1 MRDFFTL
8 LKGWTNEVCITEEG
22 QKRTSRAFIQ
32 PVSITSPED
41 MGTPTPAGTV
51 DERRYLLIAE
61 PGAIIGG
68 RDGITVEL
76 DGKVFQILRCELM
89 GGGSHW
95 EGIMKR
101 KAVDGDAG

>member
-1 MRDFFTL
+1 MRDFFRL
-8 LKGWTNEVCITEEG
+8 LKGWTNEVSIFEEG
-22 QKRTSRAFIQ
+22 QQRRARAFIQ
-32 PVSITSPED
+32 PVSVTDPED

-51 DERRYLLIAE
+51 DGRRYLLIAE
-61 PGAIIGG
+61 PGAIAKG

-76 DGKVFQILRCELM
+76 NGKLFQVLRCELM